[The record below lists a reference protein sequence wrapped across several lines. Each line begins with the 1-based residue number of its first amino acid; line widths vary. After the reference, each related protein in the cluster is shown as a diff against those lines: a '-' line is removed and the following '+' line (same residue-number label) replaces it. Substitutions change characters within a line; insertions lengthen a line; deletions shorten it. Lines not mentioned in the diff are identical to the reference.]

1 MATLALVALA
11 LAYTPSRPPLINT
24 RSDLA
29 APPAELEP
37 TNGHAVLPMLTEFNE
52 PLRLPARRA
61 KQPGKPSLMK
71 RCVAEATGTAFI
83 ALGLSTV
90 SSLQLGLVASSF
102 WVAFVIAMVRSLHCP
117 CASLRMAQRL
127 PKLPNCPLL
136 GLRNDLFKN

>member
-1 MATLALVALA
+1 
-11 LAYTPSRPPLINT
+11 
-24 RSDLA
+24 
-29 APPAELEP
+29 
-37 TNGHAVLPMLTEFNE
+37 
-52 PLRLPARRA
+52 
-61 KQPGKPSLMK
+61 MK